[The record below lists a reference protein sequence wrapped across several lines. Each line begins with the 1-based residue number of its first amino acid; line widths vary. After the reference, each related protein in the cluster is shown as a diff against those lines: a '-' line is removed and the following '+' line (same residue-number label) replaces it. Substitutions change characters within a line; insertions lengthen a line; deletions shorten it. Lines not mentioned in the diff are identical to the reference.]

1 MLILTRKQGEAF
13 LIGGEIEVS
22 ISEINGD
29 RVRIAIQA
37 PKNVK
42 ILRKELKD
50 AGDLNVEA
58 AERAT
63 LPTAEALSGFANLVR
78 KQTENTDKK

>member
-13 LIGGEIEVS
+13 LIGENIEIS

-29 RVRIAIQA
+29 RVRIAIEA
-37 PKNVK
+37 PKEVK

-50 AGDLNVEA
+50 AGDLNIEA
-58 AERAT
+58 AGTAM
-63 LPTAEALSGFANLVR
+63 LPTAENLSNFANLVR
-78 KQTENTDKK
+78 KQAEKK